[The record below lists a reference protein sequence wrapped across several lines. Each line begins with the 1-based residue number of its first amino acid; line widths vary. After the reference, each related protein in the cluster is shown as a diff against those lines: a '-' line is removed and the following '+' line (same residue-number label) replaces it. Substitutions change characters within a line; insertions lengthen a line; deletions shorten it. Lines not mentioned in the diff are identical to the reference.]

1 MNKTK
6 FLNLKDFVLVIV
18 LSCLM
23 LGVGYVIML
32 PFAANMQLLYFLE
45 PGLIGL
51 VNGIIYVLMIRKCP
65 KIGTQ
70 LIIAALYGTY
80 MLIMGSAY
88 AAIYFYILAVV
99 NELIMLGGGYQSKVR
114 SAVPH
119 ILMWCLNAMGSTL
132 NLFLFRESYVKIY
145 MDLGM
150 DSDTA
155 MAAVNKT
162 AEFWCAPQNIMIS
175 LGVTTVLCIGGYL
188 LGCKM
193 LGKHFKP
200 AGVA

>member
-1 MNKTK
+1 MKSK
-6 FLNLKDFVLVIV
+6 FLNLKEFVLVIV

-23 LGVGYVIML
+23 IGIGYLIML

-51 VNGIIYVLMIRKCP
+51 VNGIVYVLMIRKCP

-70 LIIAALYGTY
+70 FIIAALYGTY

-88 AAIYFYILAVV
+88 AALYFYILAIV
-99 NELIMLGGGYQSKVR
+99 NELIMLKGGYQSKVR
-114 SAVPH
+114 PAVPH
-119 ILMWCLNAMGSTL
+119 VLMWCMKAMGSTL
-132 NLFLFRESYVKIY
+132 NLLLFRASYVKIY

-150 DSDTA
+150 DEATA
-155 MAAVNKT
+155 TAAVNQT
-162 AEFWCAPQNIMIS
+162 AEFWCAPQNILIS
-175 LGVTTVLCIGGYL
+175 LCVTAILCVGGYL
-188 LGCKM
+188 LGVKM

>member
-1 MNKTK
+1 MKSK
-6 FLNLKDFVLVIV
+6 FLNLKEFVLVIV

-23 LGVGYVIML
+23 IGIGYLILL

-45 PGLIGL
+45 P
-51 VNGIIYVLMIRKCP
+51 VLRIRKCP

-70 LIIAALYGTY
+70 FIIAARYGTY

-88 AAIYFYILAVV
+88 AALYFYILAIV
-99 NELIMLGGGYQSKVR
+99 NELIMLKGGYQSKVR
-114 SAVPH
+114 PAVPH
-119 ILMWCLNAMGSTL
+119 VLMWCMNAMGSTL
-132 NLFLFRESYVKIY
+132 NLFLFRASYVKIY

-150 DSDTA
+150 DEATA
-155 MAAVNKT
+155 TAAVNQT
-162 AEFWCAPQNIMIS
+162 AEFWCAPQNILIS
-175 LGVTTVLCIGGYL
+175 LCVTAILCVGGYL
-188 LGCKM
+188 LGVKM